1 MGHHICAIIGKK
13 PVNEE
18 AIRKYQLAAAFE
30 GDYVIVILDQDSVW
44 HWSEKLQLSSDSES
58 EHIDFACELIF
69 HFAKEIG
76 FHKYGIIQTDYFGGV
91 GSQCASLYE
100 EGRVLIAEKMIDDI
114 LRELGVVRT
123 KEKDEFDILNLGEYR
138 SGDYYYW
145 ESLPENVKRPNV
157 IYGRI
162 PQNG

>member
-30 GDYVIVILDQDSVW
+30 SDYVIVILDQESVW
-44 HWSEKLQLSSDSES
+44 YWSEKLGLSSDSEI
-58 EHIDFACELIF
+58 EDIDFACEIIF

-76 FHKYGIIQTDYFGGV
+76 FQQYGIIQTDYFGGV
-91 GSQCASLYE
+91 GSQCASLYDN
-100 EGRVLIAEKMIDDI
+100 GQLLIGEKMIDDI

-123 KEKDEFDILNLGEYR
+123 KDKDEFDILNLGEYR
-138 SGDYYYW
+138 SGDHYYW
-145 ESLPENVKRPNV
+145 ESLPEQMKRPNV

-162 PQNG
+162 LKNE

>member
-30 GDYVIVILDQDSVW
+30 GDYVILILDHESVW
-44 HWSEKLQLSSDSES
+44 YWSEKLGLSSDSES
-58 EHIDFACELIF
+58 EDIDFACELIF

-76 FHKYGIIQTDYFGGV
+76 FQQYGIIQTDYFGGV
-91 GSQCASLYE
+91 GSQCASLYDN
-100 EGRVLIAEKMIDDI
+100 GRLLIGEKMIDDI

-123 KEKDEFDILNLGEYR
+123 KDKDEFDILNLSEYR

-145 ESLPENVKRPNV
+145 ELMTGNLKSPNV
-157 IYGRI
+157 IYGHI
-162 PQNG
+162 PKNE